1 MVENDIETLLVTRT
15 KQLQMLEGFIT
26 RLVTALK
33 DVRATAD
40 DAQRA
45 IIDEALHD
53 VGPFG
58 N

>member
-1 MVENDIETLLVTRT
+1 MPENDIETLLITRT
-15 KQLQMLEGFIT
+15 KQLQLLEGFIT

-45 IIDEALHD
+45 IIDEALRS

-58 N
+58 K

>member
-1 MVENDIETLLVTRT
+1 MPENDIETLLITRT
-15 KQLQMLEGFIT
+15 KQLQLLEGFIT

-40 DAQRA
+40 DKQRA
-45 IIDEALHD
+45 IIDEALHA